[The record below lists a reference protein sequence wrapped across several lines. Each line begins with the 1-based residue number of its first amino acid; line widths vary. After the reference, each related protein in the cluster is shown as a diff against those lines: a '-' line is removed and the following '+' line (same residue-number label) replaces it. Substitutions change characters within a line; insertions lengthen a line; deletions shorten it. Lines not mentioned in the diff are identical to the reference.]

1 MCRKCLYSGGRE
13 KRQQRRAAEK
23 GWGMVDL
30 VHCQRCRRVFVRTAK
45 NICPQCLY
53 EIEQEF
59 LRCHD
64 FLRDHPGSTVMEI
77 HEGTGV
83 SVKQI
88 EEFVKEG
95 RFEFVSGG
103 NLDYGCER
111 CGRRIR
117 KGRFCDQCQ
126 QELMREF
133 SQLMDEKKEFP
144 EAPRPAGPSKGS
156 VIWERRQ
163 QQLDD

>member
-1 MCRKCLYSGGRE
+1 M
-13 KRQQRRAAEK
+13 
-23 GWGMVDL
+23 DL
-30 VHCQRCRRVFVRTAK
+30 VHCQRCRRVFVRVNK
-45 NICPQCLY
+45 NICPRCLQ

-64 FLRDHPGSTVMEI
+64 FLRDHPGATVMEI

-95 RFEFVSGG
+95 RFLVSRGEH
-103 NLDYGCER
+103 LESSCER

-117 KGRFCDQCQ
+117 SGRYCDQCYHELFRELSQ
-126 QELMREF
+126 VQEPE
-133 SQLMDEKKEFP
+133 QEKKKP
-144 EAPRPAGPSKGS
+144 ETTRHWGPSMGS
-156 VIWERRQ
+156 VILERRKQ
-163 QQLDD
+163 QMDE